1 MKFKTTD
8 YFRGVQPKNGFKIFI
23 FVVFMALFEVAG
35 IASIMPFIGFLGNSD
50 DFIDNTFVITLTELS
65 PFKNDIF
72 YISAAQ
78 TLGTFS
84 LLIITTTLLI
94 RSYTT
99 YKLNIFI
106 ENTRH
111 MLSTGLME
119 DYLNVSYKYII
130 NSNSSLVSKA
140 ILSEVDQY
148 IAQVFR
154 PLILMGAYTI
164 VALFILFFLIL
175 YNWQITLFVFIV
187 FGLSYTI
194 VYKLIKN
201 LLYKL
206 GMQSVSTN
214 ESRFSIASEVTS
226 GIKAVKIFGSED
238 FFNNAYYKASK
249 NFAKAQAGK
258 QSATVLPNDFI
269 EFLVFGGTIISI
281 LIYILYFSSGNSDQ
295 INNIF
300 APLTV
305 FALAAYRLK
314 PALFNIFVGI
324 TSIQFGNAIL
334 TSLTNLTTALK
345 SNKVNAFKRQDP
357 IKFASV
363 KIKNLTFRY
372 NNSLQPVLNNLELEI
387 KKGDF
392 LGIIGHSGSGKS
404 TLVDILIGLLEPESA
419 VRTIDGLETD
429 ANNRNWRSLFGY
441 VPQDIYIL
449 DENFYSNVAFGEEKN
464 EIDRDRVIDSCKKAN
479 LHDFITSGKN
489 GYDASLG
496 ERGVKISGGQR
507 QRLGI
512 ARALYF
518 DPKILILDEGTSALD
533 EKTEEEILNGLH
545 SLKDSISIIMIT
557 HKASTLKFCD
567 KVIELKTTL

>member
-1 MKFKTTD
+1 
-8 YFRGVQPKNGFKIFI
+8 
-23 FVVFMALFEVAG
+23 
-35 IASIMPFIGFLGNSD
+35 
-50 DFIDNTFVITLTELS
+50 
-65 PFKNDIF
+65 
-72 YISAAQ
+72 
-78 TLGTFS
+78 
-84 LLIITTTLLI
+84 
-94 RSYTT
+94 
-99 YKLNIFI
+99 
-106 ENTRH
+106 
-111 MLSTGLME
+111 
-119 DYLNVSYKYII
+119 
-130 NSNSSLVSKA
+130 
-140 ILSEVDQY
+140 
-148 IAQVFR
+148 
-154 PLILMGAYTI
+154 
-164 VALFILFFLIL
+164 
-175 YNWQITLFVFIV
+175 
-187 FGLSYTI
+187 
-194 VYKLIKN
+194 
-201 LLYKL
+201 
-206 GMQSVSTN
+206 
-214 ESRFSIASEVTS
+214 
-226 GIKAVKIFGSED
+226 
-238 FFNNAYYKASK
+238 
-249 NFAKAQAGK
+249 
-258 QSATVLPNDFI
+258 
-269 EFLVFGGTIISI
+269 
-281 LIYILYFSSGNSDQ
+281 
-295 INNIF
+295 
-300 APLTV
+300 
-305 FALAAYRLK
+305 
-314 PALFNIFVGI
+314 
-324 TSIQFGNAIL
+324 
-334 TSLTNLTTALK
+334 
-345 SNKVNAFKRQDP
+345 VNAFKRQDP